1 MQSEKDYFLLLL
13 DKYLQ
18 NTLSV
23 DEQNKLES
31 LLAAHPEYRSLYA
44 MLNSKEPALVDVDVA
59 YQKQLS
65 KINVSDQPKTINLWN
80 RYLKIAAS
88 IVLVGLLSYFAIYQF
103 GSSSEQI
110 YKAANGSKEFVKLA
124 DGTEVWLNGGS
135 SLAISTDFNTKDR
148 RVTLIGEGYFHVAKD
163 AARPFYVQTQ
173 QAQIKVLGTS
183 FNVRSYPEE
192 EQTET
197 ILLEGKVELSAA
209 GTEQAYVMA
218 PGDKIAV
225 LSQARL
231 KAQAGADQGRIENQG
246 NLAIVFSNK
255 ELGKI
260 DQAKEI
266 QWRSNKLAFDNEPM
280 PLVFSKLEKWYN
292 INIKSSNKLLNQS
305 RFSGYFD
312 DVPIEDVLKMLKETG
327 NIQQYSK
334 TGQTYIIE

>member
-1 MQSEKDYFLLLL
+1 M
-13 DKYLQ
+13 
-18 NTLSV
+18 
-23 DEQNKLES
+23 
-31 LLAAHPEYRSLYA
+31 
-44 MLNSKEPALVDVDVA
+44 
-59 YQKQLS
+59 
-65 KINVSDQPKTINLWN
+65 
-80 RYLKIAAS
+80 
-88 IVLVGLLSYFAIYQF
+88 GLLSYFAIYQF
-103 GSSSEQI
+103 GRSSEQI

-135 SLAISTDFNTKDR
+135 SLAVSTDFNAEDR
-148 RVTLIGEGYFHVAKD
+148 RVTLIGRLFPCSK
-163 AARPFYVQTQ
+163 RCCPSFYVQTQ

-197 ILLEGKVELSAA
+197 ILVEGKVELSAA

-280 PLVFSKLEKWYN
+280 PLVFSKLEK
-292 INIKSSNKLLNQS
+292 
-305 RFSGYFD
+305 
-312 DVPIEDVLKMLKETG
+312 VV
-327 NIQQYSK
+327 
-334 TGQTYIIE
+334 